1 MIRRPPRST
10 RTDTLFPYTTLFRS
24 RVPKDVSVIAKLSGR
39 IEFVKDY
46 KAKRKIA
53 IVPEE
58 GDAVEYL
65 IPKSKVLEVQEGDY
79 VKRGDA
85 LISGS
90 PNPHDILDVMGVE
103 ALAEDRKSTRLNSSH

>member
-1 MIRRPPRST
+1 MRIS
-10 RTDTLFPYTTLFRS
+10 DWS
-24 RVPKDVSVIAKLSGR
+24 SDVCSSDL
-39 IEFVKDY
+39 VKDY

-58 GDAVEYL
+58 GDPVEYL
-65 IPKSKVLEVQEGDY
+65 IPKSKVLEAQEGAY

-90 PNPHDILDVMGVE
+90 PNPHAILDVMGVE
-103 ALAEDRKSTRLNSSH
+103 ALAEFLAAEIQAVSAPQGVRLNENHVQ